1 MIYSNMI
8 YNNKFTYLF
17 LKKEKEKE
25 KKKKYIYIYIYRVKV
40 TPLKAYL
47 VDCNR
52 HYNVIV
58 ISMV

>member
-25 KKKKYIYIYIYRVKV
+25 KKKKIYIYIYRVKV

-52 HYNVIV
+52 YYNIIV
-58 ISMV
+58 IFIV